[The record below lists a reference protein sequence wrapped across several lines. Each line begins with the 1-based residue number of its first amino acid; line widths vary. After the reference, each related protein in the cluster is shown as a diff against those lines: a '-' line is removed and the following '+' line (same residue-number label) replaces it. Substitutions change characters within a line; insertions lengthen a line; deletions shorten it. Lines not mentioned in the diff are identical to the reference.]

1 MLTLLPVIYV
11 ISVTCN
17 VTGNTCIMGI
27 KLAMLKGQKGRLK
40 MANTYTYSRREE
52 VANAV
57 THGIGAALSVAALV
71 ILIVFS
77 SMKGTAWHVVSFTI
91 YGITMLLLY
100 TSSTLVHA
108 WKDGKV
114 KDLFEIFDHSSIY
127 LFIAGSYT
135 PLLFIAVRGTLGW
148 TLFGI
153 IWGIALF
160 GVIFKAF
167 FTKKFLFM
175 STIFYIAMGWLIV
188 IAWQPLMAAI
198 PTGGIVLLV
207 AGGLMYTLGTLF
219 YVWRGFPYHHAIW
232 HLFVLAGSILH
243 FFMVLLYLTPLR

>member
-1 MLTLLPVIYV
+1 
-11 ISVTCN
+11 
-17 VTGNTCIMGI
+17 
-27 KLAMLKGQKGRLK
+27 

-71 ILIVFS
+71 LLIVFS

-100 TSSTLVHA
+100 TNSTLVHA
-108 WKDGKV
+108 LKEGKA
-114 KDLFEIFDHSSIY
+114 KDLFEFFDHSSIY
-127 LFIAGSYT
+127 LFIAGTYT
-135 PLLFIAVRGTLGW
+135 PFLFIAVRGTLGW

-153 IWGIALF
+153 IWGIALA

-188 IAWQPLMAAI
+188 VAWNPLIAVI

-207 AGGLMYTLGTLF
+207 GGGLMYTLGTLF
-219 YVWRGFPYHHAIW
+219 YVWRAFPFHHAIW

-243 FFMVLLYLTPLR
+243 FFAVLIYLTPLR

>member
-1 MLTLLPVIYV
+1 
-11 ISVTCN
+11 
-17 VTGNTCIMGI
+17 
-27 KLAMLKGQKGRLK
+27 

-77 SMKGTAWHVVSFTI
+77 SLKGTAWHVVSFTI

-108 WKDGKV
+108 WKEGKV

-135 PLLFIAVRGTLGW
+135 PLLFVAVRGTLGW

-167 FTKKFLFM
+167 FTKRFLFM

-188 IAWQPLMAAI
+188 IAWQPLMSAI

>member
-1 MLTLLPVIYV
+1 
-11 ISVTCN
+11 
-17 VTGNTCIMGI
+17 
-27 KLAMLKGQKGRLK
+27 

-71 ILIVFS
+71 LLIVFS

-100 TSSTLVHA
+100 MSSTLVHA
-108 WKDGKV
+108 WKDGKM

-148 TLFGI
+148 TLFGV

-167 FTKKFLFM
+167 FTKRFLFM

-188 IAWQPLMAAI
+188 IAWQPLMAVI

>member
-1 MLTLLPVIYV
+1 
-11 ISVTCN
+11 
-17 VTGNTCIMGI
+17 
-27 KLAMLKGQKGRLK
+27 

-52 VANAV
+52 LANAV

-71 ILIVFS
+71 LLIVFS

-91 YGITMLLLY
+91 YGITMLMLY
-100 TSSTLVHA
+100 TNSTLVHA
-108 WKDGKV
+108 LKEGKA
-114 KDLFEIFDHSSIY
+114 KDLFEFFDHSSIY
-127 LFIAGSYT
+127 LFIAGTYT
-135 PLLFIAVRGTLGW
+135 PFLFVAVRGTLGW

-153 IWGIALF
+153 IWGIALA

-188 IAWQPLMAAI
+188 IAWNPLVTAI

-219 YVWRGFPYHHAIW
+219 YVWRGFPFHHAIW

-243 FFMVLLYLTPLR
+243 FFAVLIYLTPLR